1 MEAGIQTGTAIQ
13 APLAI
18 LGFLLGLAAWWQTG
32 QVGRATGAVAMIA
45 DWPFTF
51 FAIMPENHRLMAIEP
66 GPREVG
72 FAPRR
77 T

>member
-1 MEAGIQTGTAIQ
+1 MQ
-13 APLAI
+13 ASLAI

-45 DWPFTF
+45 NWPFTF
-51 FAIMPENHRLMAIEP
+51 FDIMPENHRLIAIEP

-72 FAPRR
+72 LARRR

>member
-32 QVGRATGAVAMIA
+32 QVGWATGAVATIA
-45 DWPFTF
+45 NWPFTF
-51 FAIMPENHRLMAIEP
+51 FAIRKTTGSQRSSRARDP
-66 GPREVG
+66 GDD
-72 FAPRR
+72 
-77 T
+77 